1 MLSHPVKVLI
11 LGQPVLVLSLYRQT
25 PGTVAT
31 RVPVSKTLAEHDRP
45 KLESIH
51 VASAPE
57 VYIWHWA
64 TKQRGAQGRAVSLDR
79 HLNRQ
84 LFELSLH
91 LYRLLIVFAF
101 RQTVVGVFLA
111 FIQTVVGVTLAFIQT
126 AV

>member
-1 MLSHPVKVLI
+1 MLTHLAKILK

-57 VYIWHWA
+57 EYIWHWA
-64 TKQRGAQGRAVSLDR
+64 TKQRGEQGRAVSLGR
-79 HLNRQ
+79 HLSRQLFELSFHLYRQ

-91 LYRLLIVFAF
+91 FYSLLSFPCIY
-101 RQTVVGVFLA
+101 TDS
-111 FIQTVVGVTLAFIQT
+111 
-126 AV
+126 